1 MKMTFA
7 AVAAVAASAAF
18 ADVRIGVVDMMLL
31 VRNHPG
37 YEANKTLLTNTEKDY
52 KKRLESMK
60 ADLEAIQEEGR
71 KLAEE
76 LKNPML
82 SAAAKSKA
90 ESDIT
95 AVQTRF
101 LQQQQKMRNEAL
113 RNQQELSD
121 LETRLLKAQAD
132 DLRKRIAVFADRHG
146 YDIVVDS
153 TAALYARGMD
163 VTDDVLKAM
172 DVDPKAARAAMSDED
187 K

>member
-1 MKMTFA
+1 
-7 AVAAVAASAAF
+7 
-18 ADVRIGVVDMMLL
+18 
-31 VRNHPG
+31 
-37 YEANKTLLTNTEKDY
+37 
-52 KKRLESMK
+52 
-60 ADLEAIQEEGR
+60 
-71 KLAEE
+71 
-76 LKNPML
+76 
-82 SAAAKSKA
+82 
-90 ESDIT
+90 
-95 AVQTRF
+95 
-101 LQQQQKMRNEAL
+101 MRNEAL

>member
-101 LQQQQKMRNEAL
+101 L
-113 RNQQELSD
+113 
-121 LETRLLKAQAD
+121 
-132 DLRKRIAVFADRHG
+132 
-146 YDIVVDS
+146 
-153 TAALYARGMD
+153 
-163 VTDDVLKAM
+163 
-172 DVDPKAARAAMSDED
+172 
-187 K
+187 